1 MLFDACAFNLSQIGE
16 SVCSLDGQF
25 IERYPDIP
33 KYNYRYCNSQYLS
46 IEPQKA
52 IVLSVIVS
60 FHKITNTILG
70 ISYSTGEICPI
81 CETAGK
87 STAIVEAC
95 LTSSGR
101 HPFIARKN

>member
-1 MLFDACAFNLSQIGE
+1 M
-16 SVCSLDGQF
+16 
-25 IERYPDIP
+25 
-33 KYNYRYCNSQYLS
+33 S

-101 HPFIARKN
+101 HSFIDERTDAVIQSKSRQCLQIIHKVEEESI